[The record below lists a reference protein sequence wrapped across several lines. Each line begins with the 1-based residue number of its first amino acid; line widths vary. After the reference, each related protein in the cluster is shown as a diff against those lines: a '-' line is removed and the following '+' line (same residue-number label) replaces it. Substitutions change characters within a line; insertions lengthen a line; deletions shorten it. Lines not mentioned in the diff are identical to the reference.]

1 MHSFV
6 KILVFIFILLSMS
19 FLNNGLV
26 WLLCMFTCIFA
37 AKLRFKDFLR
47 VVKRMRWLFISI
59 FIIYAFGTPGEYI
72 KQFPINFAPT
82 IEGCVLGLLHI
93 AKLLIALATLSLLF
107 STSSKEQLMTGLYL
121 LLLPLKRIGFNT
133 EQFTARLILTLDY
146 VEDLA
151 VKENFKLS
159 FNHLANMNLAT
170 ESLQNDKIIILQVFP
185 FKLID
190 KVIIAILILSVSLF
204 VYLRV
209 FF

>member
-6 KILVFIFILLSMS
+6 KILVFIYILLFMS
-19 FLNNGLV
+19 FLNNELV
-26 WLLCMFTCIFA
+26 WLLCILTCVLA
-37 AKLRFKDFLR
+37 AKLQFKDFLR
-47 VVKRMRWLFISI
+47 VVMRMRWLFISI

-72 KQFPINFAPT
+72 KQFPINFSPT

-121 LLLPLKRIGFNT
+121 LLLPLKRLGLST

-159 FNHLANMNLAT
+159 FNHLANMHLTAEN
-170 ESLQNDKIIILQVFP
+170 LQNDKNIVLQVFP

-190 KVIIAILILSVSLF
+190 KVIISILILTALLF
-204 VYLRV
+204 IYLR
-209 FF
+209 FFF

>member
-6 KILVFIFILLSMS
+6 KILVFIFILLFMS

-26 WLLCMFTCIFA
+26 WLLCMFACIFA
-37 AKLRFKDFLR
+37 AKLQFKDFLR
-47 VVKRMRWLFISI
+47 VVKRMRWLFISL

-72 KQFPINFAPT
+72 QQFPINFSPT

-121 LLLPLKRIGFNT
+121 LLLPLKQLGFNT

-151 VKENFKLS
+151 AKENFKLS
-159 FNHLANMNLAT
+159 FNHLANMHLAT
-170 ESLQNDKIIILQVFP
+170 ENLRNDKIIILQVFP

-190 KVIIAILILSVSLF
+190 KMIIAILILSVLLF
-204 VYLRV
+204 VYLR
-209 FF
+209 FFF

>member
-1 MHSFV
+1 MHPFV
-6 KILVFIFILLSMS
+6 KILVFIFILLFMS
-19 FLNNGLV
+19 FLSNGLV
-26 WLLCMFTCIFA
+26 WLLCLFACLFA
-37 AKLRFKDFLR
+37 AKLQFKDFLR

-59 FIIYAFGTPGEYI
+59 FIIYAFGTPGEYVQ
-72 KQFPINFAPT
+72 QFPVILAPT

-121 LLLPLKRIGFNT
+121 FLLPLKRLGFNT

-159 FNHLANMNLAT
+159 FNHLANMHLAI
-170 ESLQNDKIIILQVFP
+170 ENLQNDKIIILQVFP

-190 KVIIAILILSVSLF
+190 KVIIAILILSILLF